1 MRTIEFLFFQRICR
15 VEGDYTV
22 EGCFDAKSFRIES
35 WVTLH
40 LMTGAGSDGEAAR
53 SLSTCQLS
61 SEDDASAPPYFGKR
75 HEAYQ
80 AGATAF
86 VVLFCIVGVAL
97 WGLPFYY
104 DFMVQQFGW
113 TRAQVTSGNALSKLV
128 VGPVFGFLAGWA
140 IDRFGPRRM
149 MLIGILMAG
158 FALVGLGWTSS
169 LSVFY
174 LFYFFNALGY
184 VCGGPLPNQVL
195 LTRWFDRSR
204 GKAMGF
210 AYLGIG
216 LGGATV
222 PWISHVLVQHFGW
235 QAALRILG
243 FSIVVISIPLAL
255 LLKEPPETRR
265 TGAPSKPASLNAAF
279 KQTSL
284 YLLTLGSMCS
294 IAAVSGTQQNLKL
307 LLTLD
312 RHFTQRDA
320 ASVLSLVLAFSIAGR
335 LLMGW
340 LADRISKKYVMLL
353 TYFLVAAGIPLLF
366 LGTSRLVLYASAAI
380 FGIGLGGDY
389 MIIPLMTAEIFGI
402 EILGRLLGVIL
413 TAGGIAE
420 AGAPWLIGRLRDATG
435 SYSESCVVLVAIA
448 LLGGVAVLG
457 LPARRRV
464 A

>member
-1 MRTIEFLFFQRICR
+1 MTRPELPGAAAPASIRTAP
-15 VEGDYTV
+15 
-22 EGCFDAKSFRIES
+22 AKDES
-35 WVTLH
+35 
-40 LMTGAGSDGEAAR
+40 GADR
-53 SLSTCQLS
+53 S
-61 SEDDASAPPYFGKR
+61 SANPLL
-75 HEAYQ
+75 AYQ
-80 AGATAF
+80 ATATSF

-128 VGPVFGFLAGWA
+128 VGPIFGFLAGWVV
-140 IDRFGPRRM
+140 DRFGPRRM

-158 FALVGLGWTSS
+158 VALVGLGLISS
-169 LSVFY
+169 LGMFY
-174 LFYFFNALGY
+174 FFYFFNALGY

-195 LTRWFDRSR
+195 LTGWFDRSR

-216 LGGATV
+216 IGGAAV
-222 PWISHVLVQHFGW
+222 PWISHALVQHFGW

-243 FSIVVISIPLAL
+243 LAIIAVSFPLAL
-255 LLKEPPETRR
+255 LLKEPPRAIA
-265 TGAPSKPASLNAAF
+265 GSAKPASPKAAF
-279 KQTSL
+279 KRASF

-307 LLTLD
+307 FLSLD

-320 ASVLSLVLAFSIAGR
+320 AGVLSLVLAFSIGGR

-340 LADRISKKYVMLL
+340 LADRFSKKYVMLL
-353 TYFLVAAGIPLLF
+353 TYVLVAAGIPLLF
-366 LGTSRLVLYASAAI
+366 LGTTRLVLYVSAAV

-413 TAGGIAE
+413 TAGGIAD
-420 AGAPWLIGRLRDATG
+420 AVAPWLIGRLRDATG
-435 SYSESCVVLVAIA
+435 SYFESCFVLVGMA
-448 LLGGVAVLG
+448 LLGGLAVLG
-457 LPARRRV
+457 LPARRR
-464 A
+464 AT